1 MIQFEKHWLTFYVYI
16 SRSHFPLNGRRKTG
30 WKTLAVICWDGV
42 WNQGSMGNWR
52 SVIIKINQRCLS
64 RRMVGDGKGCDI
76 CMRLIWHTLF
86 ALGKQNAASLVAQV
100 VKNLPAMQ
108 ETWVRKIPWR
118 RSGCPLL
125 EYFLPGE
132 FHGKEPGRLQS
143 MGLRRVR
150 RNWVPKAFTAPA
162 YSERLRPEFCKW

>member
-125 EYFLPGE
+125 EYFCLE
-132 FHGKEPGRLQS
+132 NS
-143 MGLRRVR
+143 MERSLAGYNPWGCEESGATECL
-150 RNWVPKAFTAPA
+150 KLSQHQHTA
-162 YSERLRPEFCKW
+162 KD